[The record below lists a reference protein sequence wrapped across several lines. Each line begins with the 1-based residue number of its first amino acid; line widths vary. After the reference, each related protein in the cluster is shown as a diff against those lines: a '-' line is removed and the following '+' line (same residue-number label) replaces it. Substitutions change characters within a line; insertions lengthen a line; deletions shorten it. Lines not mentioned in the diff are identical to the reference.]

1 MPSASR
7 RRRPR
12 VLLADLGVDGREE
25 DTARVVTAGIDIG
38 HESVHV
44 VVLNDDG
51 ILGHAT
57 LVVSGEV
64 GAAARLAL
72 ETVLERL
79 GVGRASIERIFA
91 TGVGRENVGLADGHR
106 TQMLSHAR
114 GAHWWFPRARTVV
127 DVGAEGNRVMRCDA
141 RGSLTDF
148 ALNDRCAAGSGVF
161 LETVAGML
169 DIPVAEMGPLS
180 LCGSGDVV
188 LTSTCAVFAESEI
201 VAEIH
206 RGSSREGILRAV
218 NDSIVSRI
226 VVTSRRVGIEPD
238 LVLTGGVAR
247 NAGIVQALRQ
257 QLEIDVAVP
266 EHPEIAGALGAA
278 LLAREPA
285 AGA

>member
-1 MPSASR
+1 M
-7 RRRPR
+7 
-12 VLLADLGVDGREE
+12 
-25 DTARVVTAGIDIG
+25 VTAGIDIG
-38 HESVHV
+38 HESVNV
-44 VVLNDDG
+44 VVLHDDG

-57 LVVSGEV
+57 LVISGEV
-64 GAAARLAL
+64 GAAARLAF
-72 ETVLERL
+72 ETTLGRL
-79 GVGRASIERIFA
+79 GVARASIQRIFA
-91 TGVGRENVGLADGHR
+91 TGVGRENVTLADGHR

-114 GAHWWFPRARTVV
+114 GAHWWFPGARTVV

-148 ALNDRCAAGSGVF
+148 ALNDKCAAGSGVF

-169 DIPVAEMGPLS
+169 DIPIADMGALS
-180 LCGSGDVV
+180 LRGSRDVL

-206 RGSSREGILRAV
+206 RGTSREAILWGV
-218 NDSIVSRI
+218 NESIVSKI
-226 VVTSRRVGIEPD
+226 AAASRRVGIERD

-247 NAGIVQALRQ
+247 NAGIVQALRE
-257 QLEIDVAVP
+257 QLEMDVAVP

-285 AGA
+285 GAA